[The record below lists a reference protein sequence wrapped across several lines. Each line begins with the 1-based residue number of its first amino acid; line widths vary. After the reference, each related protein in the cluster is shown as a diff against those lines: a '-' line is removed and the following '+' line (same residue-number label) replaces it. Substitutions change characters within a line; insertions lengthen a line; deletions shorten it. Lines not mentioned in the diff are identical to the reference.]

1 MSSSSSLLLS
11 SSTGGGGARVPSS
24 KTSLSCATT
33 TLTTTLR
40 ARYLCRNTN
49 RPTTKR
55 MSNTNN
61 HRAEE
66 TPLSQKEGATDARGR
81 NTTTIN
87 TTNRISCGDAIV
99 NDSLTDPPP
108 SGTAFDVVVIGN
120 GPIGAAVGLHVSKN
134 VKRKKK
140 MLILDSGQASV
151 SSGSDDLGRIVR
163 PLDAEGRDEWTQL
176 NIDSIRSFDEI
187 QKKSKIEFFEK
198 KGSLSIGSPAF
209 VSRPA
214 SLLEAKGIEHEVLRG
229 KKEMCEKFEYLSRE
243 TIPEEYVAVSD
254 RVGGYV
260 SPHKMRA
267 AFNRLAV
274 ENNDE
279 TIVCVQTGEEILAM
293 EDDGRVKVKT
303 TDGNEY
309 IANEKVI
316 VACGYYTQPLLHRSK
331 IDMENLE
338 DVKISKRT
346 IILAKVSEEDA
357 KGRFRDMPT
366 IKYELPEDVRSQ
378 NISTGTSIDGASSD
392 QSKNEAKSVYIL
404 PPIWY
409 PGPVPSPGYYMKIGG
424 GPNDFMTLSKA
435 VIFEEKKSNS
445 NENDRVVKEKTPI
458 ELRKELDSVWEDH
471 RKATYEDQKE
481 DIESWMC
488 SDGDPA
494 IVPQLKTALL
504 HVFPDVQF
512 ESFET
517 KACATT
523 CTSNGSMKIEN
534 YLDGKVCAVTGCN
547 GKAAGPAWAIAREVV
562 ANANLL

>member
-1 MSSSSSLLLS
+1 MSSSSLS
-11 SSTGGGGARVPSS
+11 STGGARVPSS

-33 TLTTTLR
+33 TTTTLR
-40 ARYLCRNTN
+40 ARDRRNTN
-49 RPTTKR
+49 RPTTR
-55 MSNTNN
+55 MSNNHHHHH
-61 HRAEE
+61 HRAA
-66 TPLSQKEGATDARGR
+66 TSKAPLPQKEGATDARGR
-81 NTTTIN
+81 NN
-87 TTNRISCGDAIV
+87 NRISCGDAIV

-134 VKRKKK
+134 VKTKKK

-279 TIVCVQTGEEILAM
+279 TVVCVQTGEEILAM

-309 IANEKVI
+309 VANEKVI

-357 KGRFRDMPT
+357 KGRFRGMPT

-523 CTSNGSMKIEN
+523 CTSNGSMKIES

-562 ANANLL
+562 ANANL

>member
-1 MSSSSSLLLS
+1 MSSSSLS
-11 SSTGGGGARVPSS
+11 STGGARVPSS

-33 TLTTTLR
+33 TTTLR
-40 ARYLCRNTN
+40 ARYRRNTN
-49 RPTTKR
+49 RPTTR
-55 MSNTNN
+55 MSNNHHHHH
-61 HRAEE
+61 HRAA
-66 TPLSQKEGATDARGR
+66 TTSKAPLPQKEGATDARGSSS
-81 NTTTIN
+81 NSN
-87 TTNRISCGDAIV
+87 NNRISCGDAIV

-279 TIVCVQTGEEILAM
+279 TVVCVQTGEEILAM

-309 IANEKVI
+309 VANEKVI

-357 KGRFRDMPT
+357 KGRFRGMPT

-458 ELRKELDSVWEDH
+458 EMRKELDSVWEDH

-523 CTSNGSMKIEN
+523 CTSNGSMKIES

-562 ANANLL
+562 ANANL

>member
-1 MSSSSSLLLS
+1 MTPSTREVFSSARARGVFPASSSSL
-11 SSTGGGGARVPSS
+11 ARAKRKIRYSHHLT
-24 KTSLSCATT
+24 KTISNRRASATT
-33 TLTTTLR
+33 TKKMNIIC
-40 ARYLCRNTN
+40 ASASA
-49 RPTTKR
+49 K
-55 MSNTNN
+55 NN
-61 HRAEE
+61 
-66 TPLSQKEGATDARGR
+66 
-81 NTTTIN
+81 
-87 TTNRISCGDAIV
+87 NRISCGDAIV
-99 NDSLTDPPP
+99 NESLTHPPA
-108 SGTAFDVVVIGN
+108 SGAEFDVIVVGN
-120 GPIGAAVGLHVSKN
+120 GPLGAAIGLHLSE
-134 VKRKKK
+134 KKK
-140 MLILDSGQASV
+140 EKKKILILDSGEESL

-176 NIDSIRSFDEI
+176 NIDSIRSFREI
-187 QKKSKIEFFEK
+187 QEESEIEFFEK
-198 KGSLSIGSPAF
+198 KGSLSIGSRAF

-214 SLLEAKGIEHEVLRG
+214 SLLEAKGIEHEIVKGRD
-229 KKEMCEKFEYLSRE
+229 EMCEKFEYLSPK
-243 TIPEEYVAVSD
+243 TIPEEYIAVSD

-274 ENNDE
+274 KNNQG
-279 TIVCVQTGEEILAM
+279 TKVCVQTGEEIIASTTTNKND
-293 EDDGRVKVKT
+293 DDGFVKVRT

-309 IANEKVI
+309 VAKETVI

-331 IDMENLE
+331 IDMESLE

-366 IKYELPEDVRSQ
+366 IKYELPESVRSTRTTTDT
-378 NISTGTSIDGASSD
+378 STSGTSD

-409 PGPVPSPGYYMKIGG
+409 PGPVPSPGYYVKIGG

-435 VIFEEKKSNS
+435 VMFDGEKNDIDKNKEEKS
-445 NENDRVVKEKTPI
+445 PI
-458 ELRKELDSVWEDH
+458 EQRKELDSVWEDH

-481 DIESWMC
+481 DIESWMS
-488 SDGDPA
+488 SDGDPE

-523 CTSNGSMKIEN
+523 CTSNGSMKIEH
-534 YLDGKVCAVTGCN
+534 YLDGKIWAVTGCN

-562 ANANLL
+562 ANASL

>member
-1 MSSSSSLLLS
+1 MPPAPNQS
-11 SSTGGGGARVPSS
+11 RPFI
-24 KTSLSCATT
+24 
-33 TLTTTLR
+33 LR
-40 ARYLCRNTN
+40 AVKAFLQSMCTN
-49 RPTTKR
+49 RRPR
-55 MSNTNN
+55 RGSSNNN
-61 HRAEE
+61 
-66 TPLSQKEGATDARGR
+66 
-81 NTTTIN
+81 NN
-87 TTNRISCGDAIV
+87 NRISCGDAIV

-279 TIVCVQTGEEILAM
+279 TVVCVQTGEEILAM

-309 IANEKVI
+309 VANEKVI

-357 KGRFRDMPT
+357 KGRFRGMPT

-458 ELRKELDSVWEDH
+458 EMRKELDSVWEDH

-523 CTSNGSMKIEN
+523 CTSNGSMKIES

-562 ANANLL
+562 ANANL

>member
-1 MSSSSSLLLS
+1 MTPSAREIFSSSACSRGVFPVSSSSL
-11 SSTGGGGARVPSS
+11 ARAKRKIRYSHLTKKKVSNRRAS
-24 KTSLSCATT
+24 ATT
-33 TLTTTLR
+33 TKMNIIC
-40 ARYLCRNTN
+40 ASASA
-49 RPTTKR
+49 K
-55 MSNTNN
+55 NN
-61 HRAEE
+61 
-66 TPLSQKEGATDARGR
+66 
-81 NTTTIN
+81 NN
-87 TTNRISCGDAIV
+87 NNNNNNRISCGDAIV
-99 NDSLTDPPP
+99 NESLTPPP
-108 SGTAFDVVVIGN
+108 ASGAEFDVIVIGN
-120 GPIGAAVGLHVSKN
+120 GPLGAAIGLHLSE
-134 VKRKKK
+134 KKEK
-140 MLILDSGQASV
+140 KILILDSGEESL

-176 NIDSIRSFDEI
+176 NIDSIRSFREI
-187 QKKSKIEFFEK
+187 QEESEIEFFEK
-198 KGSLSIGSPAF
+198 KGSLSIGSRAF

-214 SLLEAKGIEHEVLRG
+214 SLLEAKGIEHEILKGRD
-229 KKEMCEKFEYLSRE
+229 EMCEKFEYLSPK
-243 TIPEEYVAVSD
+243 TIPEEYIAVSD

-274 ENNDE
+274 KNNQG
-279 TIVCVQTGEEILAM
+279 TKVCVQTGEEIIASTTTNKND
-293 EDDGRVKVKT
+293 DDGFVKVRT

-309 IANEKVI
+309 VAKEKVI

-331 IDMENLE
+331 IDMESLE

-366 IKYELPEDVRSQ
+366 IKYELPESVRSTRTTTDT
-378 NISTGTSIDGASSD
+378 STSGTSD

-409 PGPVPSPGYYMKIGG
+409 PGPVPSPGYYVKIGG

-435 VIFEEKKSNS
+435 VMFDGEKNNIDKNKEEKS
-445 NENDRVVKEKTPI
+445 PI
-458 ELRKELDSVWEDH
+458 EQRKELDSVWEDH

-481 DIESWMC
+481 DIESWMN
-488 SDGDPA
+488 SDGDPE

-523 CTSNGSMKIEN
+523 CTSNGSMKIEH
-534 YLDGKVCAVTGCN
+534 YLDGKIWAVTGCN

-562 ANANLL
+562 ANASL

>member
-1 MSSSSSLLLS
+1 MSSSSLS
-11 SSTGGGGARVPSS
+11 STGGARVPSS

-33 TLTTTLR
+33 TTTTLR
-40 ARYLCRNTN
+40 ARYRRNTN
-49 RPTTKR
+49 RPTTR
-55 MSNTNN
+55 MSNNHHHHH
-61 HRAEE
+61 HRAA
-66 TPLSQKEGATDARGR
+66 TSKAPLPQKEGATDARGSSSSS
-81 NTTTIN
+81 NN
-87 TTNRISCGDAIV
+87 NNNNRISCGDAIV

-229 KKEMCEKFEYLSRE
+229 KKKMCEKFEYLSRE

-279 TIVCVQTGEEILAM
+279 TVVCVQTGEEILAM

-309 IANEKVI
+309 VANEKVI

-357 KGRFRDMPT
+357 KGRFRGMPT

-458 ELRKELDSVWEDH
+458 EMRKELDSVWEDH

-523 CTSNGSMKIEN
+523 CTSNGSMKIES

-562 ANANLL
+562 ANANL

>member
-1 MSSSSSLLLS
+1 MSSSSLS
-11 SSTGGGGARVPSS
+11 STGGARVPSS

-33 TLTTTLR
+33 TTTLR
-40 ARYLCRNTN
+40 ARYCRNTN
-49 RPTTKR
+49 RPTT
-55 MSNTNN
+55 MSNNH
-61 HRAEE
+61 HRAA
-66 TPLSQKEGATDARGR
+66 TPTTSKAPPQKEGATDARGR
-81 NTTTIN
+81 NN
-87 TTNRISCGDAIV
+87 NRISCGDAIV

-120 GPIGAAVGLHVSKN
+120 GPIGAAVGLHLSKN
-134 VKRKKK
+134 VKTKKK

-279 TIVCVQTGEEILAM
+279 TVVCVQTGEEILAM

-309 IANEKVI
+309 VANEKVI

-357 KGRFRDMPT
+357 KGRFRGMPT

-458 ELRKELDSVWEDH
+458 EMRKELDSVWEDH

-523 CTSNGSMKIEN
+523 CTSNGSMKIES

-562 ANANLL
+562 ANANL

>member
-1 MSSSSSLLLS
+1 M
-11 SSTGGGGARVPSS
+11 
-24 KTSLSCATT
+24 
-33 TLTTTLR
+33 
-40 ARYLCRNTN
+40 
-49 RPTTKR
+49 TKR

-61 HRAEE
+61 HRAE
-66 TPLSQKEGATDARGR
+66 TPLPQKEGATDARGR

-87 TTNRISCGDAIV
+87 NNNRISCGDAIV

-120 GPIGAAVGLHVSKN
+120 GPIGAAIGLHVSSSSTKN
-134 VKRKKK
+134 VKTTTKRKKK

-309 IANEKVI
+309 VANEKVI

>member
-1 MSSSSSLLLS
+1 MSSSLS
-11 SSTGGGGARVPSS
+11 STGGARVPSS

-33 TLTTTLR
+33 TTTLR
-40 ARYLCRNTN
+40 ARYRRNTN
-49 RPTTKR
+49 RPTTR
-55 MSNTNN
+55 MSNNHHHHHH
-61 HRAEE
+61 HRAA
-66 TPLSQKEGATDARGR
+66 TSKAPLPQKEGATDARGR
-81 NTTTIN
+81 NTTTN

-279 TIVCVQTGEEILAM
+279 TVVCVQTGEEILAM

-309 IANEKVI
+309 VANEKVI

-357 KGRFRDMPT
+357 KGRFRGMPT

-562 ANANLL
+562 ANANL

>member
-1 MSSSSSLLLS
+1 MTPSTREVFSSACARGVFPASSSSL
-11 SSTGGGGARVPSS
+11 ARAKRKIRYSHYLT
-24 KTSLSCATT
+24 KTISNRRASATSMTKMNIICAS
-33 TLTTTLR
+33 
-40 ARYLCRNTN
+40 ASA
-49 RPTTKR
+49 K
-55 MSNTNN
+55 NN
-61 HRAEE
+61 
-66 TPLSQKEGATDARGR
+66 
-81 NTTTIN
+81 
-87 TTNRISCGDAIV
+87 NRISCGDAIV
-99 NDSLTDPPP
+99 NESLTAPPA
-108 SGTAFDVVVIGN
+108 SGAEFDVIVVGN
-120 GPIGAAVGLHVSKN
+120 GPLGAAIGLHLSE
-134 VKRKKK
+134 KKK
-140 MLILDSGQASV
+140 EKKKILILDSGEESL

-176 NIDSIRSFDEI
+176 NIDSIRSFREI
-187 QKKSKIEFFEK
+187 QEESEIEFFEK
-198 KGSLSIGSPAF
+198 KGSLSIGSRAF

-214 SLLEAKGIEHEVLRG
+214 SLLEAKGIEHEILKGRD
-229 KKEMCEKFEYLSRE
+229 EMCEKFEYLSPK
-243 TIPEEYVAVSD
+243 TIPEEYIAVSD

-274 ENNDE
+274 KNNE
-279 TIVCVQTGEEILAM
+279 GTKVCVQTGEEIIASTTTDKND
-293 EDDGRVKVKT
+293 DDGFVKVRT

-309 IANEKVI
+309 VAKETVI

-331 IDMENLE
+331 IDMESLE

-366 IKYELPEDVRSQ
+366 IKYELPESVRSTRTTTDT
-378 NISTGTSIDGASSD
+378 STSGTSD

-409 PGPVPSPGYYMKIGG
+409 PGPVPSPGYYVKIGG

-435 VIFEEKKSNS
+435 VIFDGEKNDIDKNKEEKS
-445 NENDRVVKEKTPI
+445 PI
-458 ELRKELDSVWEDH
+458 EQRKELDSVWEDH

-481 DIESWMC
+481 DIESWMN
-488 SDGDPA
+488 SDGDPE

-523 CTSNGSMKIEN
+523 CTSNGSMKIEH
-534 YLDGKVCAVTGCN
+534 YLDGKIWAVTGCN

-562 ANANLL
+562 ANASL

>member
-1 MSSSSSLLLS
+1 MSSSSLS
-11 SSTGGGGARVPSS
+11 STGGARVPSS

-33 TLTTTLR
+33 TTTTLR
-40 ARYLCRNTN
+40 ARYRRNTN
-49 RPTTKR
+49 RPTTR
-55 MSNTNN
+55 MSNNHHHH
-61 HRAEE
+61 HRAA
-66 TPLSQKEGATDARGR
+66 TSKAPLPQKEGATDARGSSSSSS
-81 NTTTIN
+81 NN
-87 TTNRISCGDAIV
+87 NNNRISCGDAIV

-279 TIVCVQTGEEILAM
+279 TVVCVQTGEEILAM

-309 IANEKVI
+309 VANEKVI

-357 KGRFRDMPT
+357 KGRFRGMPT

-458 ELRKELDSVWEDH
+458 EMRKELDSVWEDH

-523 CTSNGSMKIEN
+523 CTSNGSMKIES

-562 ANANLL
+562 ANANL

>member
-1 MSSSSSLLLS
+1 MTPSTREVFSSACSRGVFPAASSSL
-11 SSTGGGGARVPSS
+11 ARAKRKIRYSQLTKKIS
-24 KTSLSCATT
+24 NRRASATT
-33 TLTTTLR
+33 TKMNIIC
-40 ARYLCRNTN
+40 ASASA
-49 RPTTKR
+49 K
-55 MSNTNN
+55 NN
-61 HRAEE
+61 
-66 TPLSQKEGATDARGR
+66 
-81 NTTTIN
+81 NN
-87 TTNRISCGDAIV
+87 NRISCGDAIV
-99 NDSLTDPPP
+99 NESLTAPPA
-108 SGTAFDVVVIGN
+108 SGAEFDVIVVGN
-120 GPIGAAVGLHVSKN
+120 GPLGAAIGLHLSE
-134 VKRKKK
+134 KKK
-140 MLILDSGQASV
+140 EKKKILILDSGEESL

-176 NIDSIRSFDEI
+176 NIDSIRSFREI
-187 QKKSKIEFFEK
+187 QEESEIEFFEK
-198 KGSLSIGSPAF
+198 KGSLSIGSRAF

-214 SLLEAKGIEHEVLRG
+214 SLLEAKGIEHEILKGRD
-229 KKEMCEKFEYLSRE
+229 EMCEKFEYLSPK
-243 TIPEEYVAVSD
+243 TIPEEYIAVSD
-254 RVGGYV
+254 RVGGYI

-274 ENNDE
+274 KNNE
-279 TIVCVQTGEEILAM
+279 GTKVCVQTGEEIIASTTTDKN
-293 EDDGRVKVKT
+293 DDNGFVKIRT

-309 IANEKVI
+309 VAKEKVI

-331 IDMENLE
+331 IDMESLE

-366 IKYELPEDVRSQ
+366 IKYELPESVRSTRTTTDT
-378 NISTGTSIDGASSD
+378 STSGTSD

-409 PGPVPSPGYYMKIGG
+409 PGPVPSPGYYVKIGG

-435 VIFEEKKSNS
+435 VMFDGEKNDIDKNKEEKS
-445 NENDRVVKEKTPI
+445 PI
-458 ELRKELDSVWEDH
+458 EQRKELDSVWEDH

-481 DIESWMC
+481 DIESWMS
-488 SDGDPA
+488 SDGDPE

-523 CTSNGSMKIEN
+523 CTSNGSMKIEH
-534 YLDGKVCAVTGCN
+534 YLDGKIWAVTGCN

-562 ANANLL
+562 ANASL

>member
-1 MSSSSSLLLS
+1 MTPSTREVFSSACARGVFPASSSSL
-11 SSTGGGGARVPSS
+11 ARAKRKIRYSHHLT
-24 KTSLSCATT
+24 KTISNRRASATSMTKMNIICAS
-33 TLTTTLR
+33 
-40 ARYLCRNTN
+40 ASA
-49 RPTTKR
+49 K
-55 MSNTNN
+55 NN
-61 HRAEE
+61 
-66 TPLSQKEGATDARGR
+66 
-81 NTTTIN
+81 
-87 TTNRISCGDAIV
+87 NRISCGDAIV
-99 NDSLTDPPP
+99 NESLTAPPA
-108 SGTAFDVVVIGN
+108 SGAEFDVIVVGN
-120 GPIGAAVGLHVSKN
+120 GPLGAAIGLHLSE
-134 VKRKKK
+134 KKK
-140 MLILDSGQASV
+140 EKKKILILDSGEESL

-176 NIDSIRSFDEI
+176 NIDSIRSFREI
-187 QKKSKIEFFEK
+187 QEESEIEFFEK
-198 KGSLSIGSPAF
+198 KGSLSIGSRAF

-214 SLLEAKGIEHEVLRG
+214 SLLEAKGIEHEILKGRD
-229 KKEMCEKFEYLSRE
+229 EMCEKFEYLSPK
-243 TIPEEYVAVSD
+243 TIPEEYIAVSD

-274 ENNDE
+274 KNNE
-279 TIVCVQTGEEILAM
+279 GTKVCVQTGEEIVASTTTDKND
-293 EDDGRVKVKT
+293 DDGFVKVRT

-309 IANEKVI
+309 VAKETVI

-331 IDMENLE
+331 IDMESLE

-366 IKYELPEDVRSQ
+366 IKYELPESVRSTRTTTDT
-378 NISTGTSIDGASSD
+378 STSGTSD

-409 PGPVPSPGYYMKIGG
+409 PGPVPSPGYYVKIGG

-435 VIFEEKKSNS
+435 VIFDGEKNDIDKNKEEKS
-445 NENDRVVKEKTPI
+445 PI
-458 ELRKELDSVWEDH
+458 EQRKELDSVWEDH

-481 DIESWMC
+481 DIESWMN
-488 SDGDPA
+488 SDGDPE

-523 CTSNGSMKIEN
+523 CTSNGSMKIEH
-534 YLDGKVCAVTGCN
+534 YLDGKIWAVTGCN

-562 ANANLL
+562 ANASL

>member
-1 MSSSSSLLLS
+1 MSSSSLS
-11 SSTGGGGARVPSS
+11 STGGARVPSS

-33 TLTTTLR
+33 TTTLR
-40 ARYLCRNTN
+40 ARYRRNTN
-49 RPTTKR
+49 RPTTR
-55 MSNTNN
+55 MSNNHHHHH
-61 HRAEE
+61 HRAA
-66 TPLSQKEGATDARGR
+66 TTSKAPLPQKEGATGARESSSSSSS
-81 NTTTIN
+81 NN
-87 TTNRISCGDAIV
+87 NNRISCGDAIV

-120 GPIGAAVGLHVSKN
+120 GPIGAAVGLHLSKN
-134 VKRKKK
+134 VKTKKK

-279 TIVCVQTGEEILAM
+279 TVVCVQTGEEILAM

-309 IANEKVI
+309 VANEKVI

-357 KGRFRDMPT
+357 KGRFRGMPT

-458 ELRKELDSVWEDH
+458 ELRKELGSVWEDH

-523 CTSNGSMKIEN
+523 CTTNGSMKIEN

-562 ANANLL
+562 KNANL

>member
-1 MSSSSSLLLS
+1 MSSSSLS
-11 SSTGGGGARVPSS
+11 STGGARVPSS

-33 TLTTTLR
+33 TTTTLR
-40 ARYLCRNTN
+40 ARYRRNTN
-49 RPTTKR
+49 RPTTR
-55 MSNTNN
+55 MSNNHHHHH
-61 HRAEE
+61 HRAA
-66 TPLSQKEGATDARGR
+66 TSKAPLPQKEGATDARGSSR
-81 NTTTIN
+81 SSSSNN
-87 TTNRISCGDAIV
+87 NNRISCGDAIV

-279 TIVCVQTGEEILAM
+279 TVVCVQTGEEILAM

-309 IANEKVI
+309 VANEKVI

-357 KGRFRDMPT
+357 KGRFRGMPT

-458 ELRKELDSVWEDH
+458 EMRKELDSVWEDH

-523 CTSNGSMKIEN
+523 CTSNGSMKIES

-562 ANANLL
+562 ANANL